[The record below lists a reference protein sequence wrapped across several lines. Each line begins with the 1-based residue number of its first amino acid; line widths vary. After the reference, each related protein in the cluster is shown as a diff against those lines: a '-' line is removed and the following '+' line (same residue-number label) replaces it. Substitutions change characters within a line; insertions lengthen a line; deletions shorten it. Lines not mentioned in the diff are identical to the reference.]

1 MIYALT
7 RPAERFGEG
16 TGVLIVALERLGAL
30 SKILGNAE
38 IIGKV
43 RGYWI

>member
-1 MIYALT
+1 MIYALIRST
-7 RPAERFGEG
+7 ERVSEG
-16 TGVLIVALERLGAL
+16 TGVLVVALERLGAL

-43 RGYWI
+43 RGC